1 MVIRMNISY
10 DSYRVFYYVAKYRS
24 FTQAAAV
31 LMNNQPNVTRTIK
44 NLEQALG
51 CKLFARSHRG
61 AELTPEGERLY
72 EHISRA
78 FAHIQTGEEELTA
91 ERGLQGGVVTIS
103 ASEISLRCCLLPLLR
118 DYRKRY
124 PGVRIR
130 MFNHPTPQAID
141 VLKNGLA
148 DFAMVTTPAEVP
160 DSLQERTVMEIQEVP
175 ICGATFSELW
185 GRRLSLPELAEYPL
199 ICLGPNTSTFAFYS
213 DFFARQTLALRP
225 DIEAATADQILPMV
239 RGQLGVGFVPESF
252 LQDEGGYSD
261 IRRLDL
267 KTPIPKRKICFLKQ
281 RRQYLSRA
289 AKELEAMI
297 LDACADYELGGQ
309 DSV

>member
-1 MVIRMNISY
+1 MNISY
-10 DSYRVFYYVAKYRS
+10 EYYRVFYYAAKYKS
-24 FTQAAAV
+24 FTGAARALV
-31 LMNNQPNVTRTIK
+31 NNQPNVTRTIK

-160 DSLQERTVMEIQEVP
+160 DSLQERTVMEIQE
-175 ICGATFSELW
+175 
-185 GRRLSLPELAEYPL
+185 AEEIPV
-199 ICLGPNTSTFAFYS
+199 AA
-213 DFFARQTLALRP
+213 ARP
-225 DIEAATADQILPMV
+225 
-239 RGQLGVGFVPESF
+239 
-252 LQDEGGYSD
+252 
-261 IRRLDL
+261 
-267 KTPIPKRKICFLKQ
+267 
-281 RRQYLSRA
+281 RQV
-289 AKELEAMI
+289 
-297 LDACADYELGGQ
+297 Q
-309 DSV
+309 